1 MKQAAKVYEMSQF
14 KRQIPAKQFQE
25 YLENVAQAHETAG
38 SELRHSELLRSY
50 AELQFRI
57 NGNARCALCN
67 ATVRHK
73 VPITVERVDGT
84 VDQYAC
90 LCTRCFEGEKAQSV
104 RIIQQL
110 GEARVEQEPK
120 EPVKKS
126 TDFRTKKHVSKT
138 RAS

>member
-1 MKQAAKVYEMSQF
+1 MAAKVHEMSQHR
-14 KRQIPAKQFQE
+14 RQIPAKLFQE
-25 YLENVAQAHETAG
+25 YLENVAQAHEPQA
-38 SELRHSELLRSY
+38 SEIRHSELLRSY
-50 AELQFRI
+50 AELQFRL
-57 NGNARCALCN
+57 NGNARCAICN

-73 VPITVERVDGT
+73 VPITVERPDGRVDH
-84 VDQYAC
+84 YEC

-120 EPVKKS
+120 PPVLKA
-126 TDFRTKKHVSKT
+126 TDFRKKKHVSKT

>member
-1 MKQAAKVYEMSQF
+1 LVERGKIRVMQV
-14 KRQIPAKQFQE
+14 KRQIPAKLFQE
-25 YLENVAQAHETAG
+25 YLEGVAQAQEVEA

-50 AELQFRI
+50 AELQFRL

-73 VPITVERVDGT
+73 VPIVVERPNGRRDE
-84 VDQYAC
+84 YAC
-90 LCTRCFEGEKAQSV
+90 LCTRCYEGEKAQSV

-110 GEARVEQEPK
+110 GEARVEQQPK
-120 EPVKKS
+120 VSQNKT
-126 TDFRTKKHVSKT
+126 TDFRTKKLVSKT